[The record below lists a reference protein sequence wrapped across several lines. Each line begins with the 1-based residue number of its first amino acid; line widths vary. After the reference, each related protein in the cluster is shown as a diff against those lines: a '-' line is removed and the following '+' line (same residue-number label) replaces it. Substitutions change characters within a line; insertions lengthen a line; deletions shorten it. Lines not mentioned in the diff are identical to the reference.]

1 MNRKGIIVRLVDVVL
16 NLLFGFM
23 CISQVQQHSQIK
35 IAETREFDVDRI
47 DKEEIVFIGITN
59 DGRFL
64 VEDEQMV
71 ISDVTELQNYII
83 MKRNEFQALKLKMR
97 IRIRSNWDTPIKY
110 SLWLSEL
117 CDQVGVAKGLD
128 VKKVDKKSH

>member
-1 MNRKGIIVRLVDVVL
+1 MNKKGIIVRLVDVVL

-23 CISQVQQHSQIK
+23 CISQVQKHSQIQ
-35 IAETREFDVDRI
+35 IAESKEFEVSRI

-59 DGRFL
+59 DGKFL

-71 ISDVTELQNYII
+71 ISNLSELQNYII
-83 MKRNEFQALKLKMR
+83 MKRNELTALKLKMR

-110 SLWLSEL
+110 SFWISEL
-117 CDQVGVAKGLD
+117 CDRVGVAKGLD
-128 VKKVDKKSH
+128 VKKVEKKNH